1 MKRGLQGK
9 LVTQG
14 SSPEPFKSFVP
25 KFLPPAPSIEFSP
38 KLLHL
43 MERANLAVGRLDGL
57 ARLLPDLQLFLYF
70 YVRKEAVLSSQI
82 EGTQSSLSELL
93 LFESQQLTGGPTDDV
108 VEVSNYVAALEFGL
122 KKLKQDFPISIR
134 LIREI
139 HGVLLAKG
147 RGENKEPGDFRTSQ
161 NWIGGSRPGNAV
173 YVPPPRDQVIPL
185 MGQIETFYHEH
196 KSLPVLVKAALIHV
210 QFETIHPFFDGNG
223 RVGRLLITLMLVAEA
238 VLAQPLLYLSLY
250 FKQHRTTY
258 YELLQSVRFE
268 GDWEEWLDF
277 FFNAVL
283 ETAQQAV
290 ITAHEVLR
298 LFQRDR
304 ASIEKLGRI
313 RGSTVLVHELFQ
325 RKPFLTISVASKEL
339 HLSQPAVT
347 SAVLAL
353 ERLKI
358 VKETSG
364 RSWNRIFVYSEYL
377 RIMTEETEKLPLKK
391 QRRKAV

>member
-9 LVTQG
+9 FVSQG
-14 SSPEPFKSFVP
+14 SSPEPFKSFIP
-25 KFLPPAPSIEFSP
+25 KFLPPAPPIEFSL
-38 KLLHL
+38 KLLDL
-43 MERANLAVGRLDGL
+43 MEKANLALGRLDGL

-93 LFESQQLTGGPTDDV
+93 LFESHQMTGVPTDDV
-108 VEVSNYVAALEFGL
+108 MEVSSYVTALEFGL
-122 KKLKQDFPISIR
+122 KKLRHDFPISNR
-134 LIREI
+134 LIKEI

-147 RGENKEPGDFRTSQ
+147 RGENKEPGEFRVSQ

-173 YVPPPRDQVIPL
+173 YVPPPRDEVIPL

-210 QFETIHPFFDGNG
+210 QFETIHPFLDGNG

-238 VLAQPLLYLSLY
+238 VLVQPLLYLSLY
-250 FKQHRTTY
+250 FKQHRAMY
-258 YELLQSVRFE
+258 YDLLQRVRFE
-268 GDWEEWLDF
+268 GDWEEWLGF
-277 FFNAVL
+277 FFTAVL

-290 ITAHEVLR
+290 MTAHEVLR

-304 ASIEKLGRI
+304 VKIEKLQRV
-313 RGSTVLVHELFQ
+313 RGSTILVHELFQ
-325 RKPFLTISVASKEL
+325 RKPFLTISVAAKEL
-339 HLSQPAVT
+339 HLSQPAAT
-347 SAVLAL
+347 NAMLAL
-353 ERLKI
+353 EKLKI

-364 RSWNRIFVYSEYL
+364 RSWNRIFVYSDYL
-377 RIMTEETEKLPLKK
+377 KIMTEGTEKAPEKTSRNK
-391 QRRKAV
+391 N